1 MTDKREKELENG
13 PSNDESETVVD
24 DSTMEESAEEA
35 ASAGAVTEDADPETG
50 EGEVAEAAEEP
61 TEEERLKSERD
72 EFESKWLR
80 VVAEMDNVRKRNRRE
95 LADTRRFSQ
104 ADVLRKFLDVLDNFD
119 RALQSTRNGDD
130 TGENDGFRDGVELIY
145 QNFRGAMKELGVEP
159 IEALDSEFDPNV
171 HEAVGQMARE
181 GVEHGIVIEV
191 VAEGFMFGDMVL
203 RPSRVI
209 ISS

>member
-1 MTDKREKELENG
+1 MTDKREEELENG
-13 PSNDESETVVD
+13 SIPEEGETVLD
-24 DSTMEESAEEA
+24 DSTAVDSAEETA
-35 ASAGAVTEDADPETG
+35 FEGAVNQDTDPDTD
-50 EGEVAEAAEEP
+50 EGEVADTAEEP

-119 RALQSTRNGDD
+119 RALQSTPNGDD
-130 TGENDGFRDGVELIY
+130 TGESDGFRAGVELIY

-159 IEALDSEFDPNV
+159 IEALDAEFDPNV
-171 HEAVGQMARE
+171 HEAVGQLARD

>member
-1 MTDKREKELENG
+1 MADLREEEFEN
-13 PSNDESETVVD
+13 
-24 DSTMEESAEEA
+24 EEA
-35 ASAGAVTEDADPETG
+35 PLKDEDVRDEPVGDVDEEAVDEQTE
-50 EGEVAEAAEEP
+50 AEEP
-61 TEEERLKSERD
+61 APEPTIEDRLQAERD

-80 VVAEMDNVRKRNRRE
+80 VVAELDNVRKRSRRE

-119 RALQSTRNGDD
+119 RALQSTPGDDD
-130 TGENDGFRDGVELIY
+130 TGDGMGFREGVELIY
-145 QNFRGAMKELGVEP
+145 QNFRVLMKDLGVTP
-159 IEALDSEFDPNV
+159 IEALDTEFDPNV
-171 HEAVGQMARE
+171 HEAVGQLPRE

-203 RPSRVI
+203 RPARVI

>member
-1 MTDKREKELENG
+1 MTDKREEELENG
-13 PSNDESETVVD
+13 SIPEEGETVLD
-24 DSTMEESAEEA
+24 DSTAVDSAEETA
-35 ASAGAVTEDADPETG
+35 FEGAVNQDTDPDTD
-50 EGEVAEAAEEP
+50 EGEVADTAEEP
-61 TEEERLKSERD
+61 TEEKRLKSERD

-119 RALQSTRNGDD
+119 RALQSTPNGDD
-130 TGENDGFRDGVELIY
+130 TGESDGFRAGVELIY

-159 IEALDSEFDPNV
+159 IEALDAEFDPNV
-171 HEAVGQMARE
+171 HEAVGQLARD